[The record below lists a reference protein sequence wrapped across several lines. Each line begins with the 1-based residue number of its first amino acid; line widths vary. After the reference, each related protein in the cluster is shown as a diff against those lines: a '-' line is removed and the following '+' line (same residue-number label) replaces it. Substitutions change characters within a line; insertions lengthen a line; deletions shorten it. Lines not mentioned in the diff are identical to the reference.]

1 MDKLEKVISGLEC
14 CKDPMITGIKCNI
27 CPYWDDNNPDE
38 YQTSCNDNLC
48 ADALELLKK
57 QQPMLIDVNQMKQ
70 LADGTDVWLEA
81 KDDGEV
87 FALTV
92 ARAWVGYYFDGV
104 ENGKYRCWTARPTDE
119 QRKSV
124 PWSDA

>member
-1 MDKLEKVISGLEC
+1 MADVVEVIKGLEEIQ
-14 CKDPMITGIKCNI
+14 KHLDTGYSFAISWESELI
-27 CPYWDDNNPDE
+27 R
-38 YQTSCNDNLC
+38 
-48 ADALELLKK
+48 DALELLKEK
-57 QQPMLIDVNQMKQ
+57 QPMLIDVNQMKQ

-87 FALTV
+87 YALTV
-92 ARAWVGYYFDGV
+92 ARPWVGYYFDGV

-124 PWSDA
+124 SWTNT